1 MGGGVDVKAS
11 LYRDL
16 GILVM
21 PKREEIEVASDFR
34 HGRESDSMPT
44 R

>member
-1 MGGGVDVKAS
+1 MGGGVDVGAS

-16 GILVM
+16 GVLVT
-21 PKREEIEVASDFR
+21 PKREEIGAVGDFR
-34 HGRESDSMPT
+34 RGRESDSMPT

>member
-1 MGGGVDVKAS
+1 VDVEAS

-21 PKREEIEVASDFR
+21 PKREEIGAASDFHR
-34 HGRESDSMPT
+34 GRESDSMPT